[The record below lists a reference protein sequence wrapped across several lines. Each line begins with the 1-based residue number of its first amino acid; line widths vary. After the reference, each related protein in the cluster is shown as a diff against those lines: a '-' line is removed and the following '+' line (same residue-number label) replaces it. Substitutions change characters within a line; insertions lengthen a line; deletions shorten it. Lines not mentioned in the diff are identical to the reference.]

1 MTEGMINMKT
11 YDLILFAGQS
21 NMAGRGISTEKWN
34 EPAPL
39 LLDGAGMEYRAVSD
53 QEHIHKIE
61 EPFGVNE
68 NNPNGIY
75 EPGMKTGSMVT
86 AFVNAYYKETK
97 VPVLAVSASKGGS
110 AICEWQ
116 GNEDY
121 LSDAIER
128 LEKAVLY
135 AKKNQIEIRHKYV
148 AWCQGETDGDRGTL
162 ADDYKKKFKN
172 MLERLR
178 KAGIEKCFLVTIGEY
193 NGKDGY
199 EEAYRKIRHTQLE
212 LAEKVE
218 DIILICDEFHTMK
231 ARELMK
237 DSYHYFQTAYNEVGK
252 VAGENAGRISTQ
264 DSRFFKQ
271 K

>member
-1 MTEGMINMKT
+1 MRQRTLCT
-11 YDLILFAGQS
+11 
-21 NMAGRGISTEKWN
+21 
-34 EPAPL
+34 
-39 LLDGAGMEYRAVSD
+39 
-53 QEHIHKIE
+53 
-61 EPFGVNE
+61 
-68 NNPNGIY
+68 
-75 EPGMKTGSMVT
+75 
-86 AFVNAYYKETK
+86 KETK

-218 DIILICDEFHTMK
+218 DIILVCDEFHTMK

>member
-1 MTEGMINMKT
+1 
-11 YDLILFAGQS
+11 
-21 NMAGRGISTEKWN
+21 
-34 EPAPL
+34 
-39 LLDGAGMEYRAVSD
+39 
-53 QEHIHKIE
+53 
-61 EPFGVNE
+61 
-68 NNPNGIY
+68 
-75 EPGMKTGSMVT
+75 
-86 AFVNAYYKETK
+86 
-97 VPVLAVSASKGGS
+97 
-110 AICEWQ
+110 
-116 GNEDY
+116 
-121 LSDAIER
+121 
-128 LEKAVLY
+128 
-135 AKKNQIEIRHKYV
+135 
-148 AWCQGETDGDRGTL
+148 
-162 ADDYKKKFKN
+162 

-218 DIILICDEFHTMK
+218 DIILVCDEFHTMK

>member
-53 QEHIHKIE
+53 PEHIHKIE

-193 NGKDGY
+193 NGKDGF
-199 EEAYRKIRHTQLE
+199 EEAYKKIRHTQLE

-218 DIILICDEFHTMK
+218 DIILVCDEFHTMK

-252 VAGENAGRISTQ
+252 VAGENAGRSVKGETN
-264 DSRFFKQ
+264 
-271 K
+271 

>member
-1 MTEGMINMKT
+1 MKT

-53 QEHIHKIE
+53 PEHIHKIE

-68 NNPNGIY
+68 NNSNGIY

-148 AWCQGETDGDRGTL
+148 A
-162 ADDYKKKFKN
+162 
-172 MLERLR
+172 
-178 KAGIEKCFLVTIGEY
+178 
-193 NGKDGY
+193 
-199 EEAYRKIRHTQLE
+199 
-212 LAEKVE
+212 
-218 DIILICDEFHTMK
+218 
-231 ARELMK
+231 
-237 DSYHYFQTAYNEVGK
+237 
-252 VAGENAGRISTQ
+252 
-264 DSRFFKQ
+264 
-271 K
+271 

>member
-1 MTEGMINMKT
+1 MKWENNMKT

-21 NMAGRGISTEKWN
+21 NMAGRGIITEKWN
-34 EPAPL
+34 EPAPSIL
-39 LLDGAGMEYRAVSD
+39 EGAGMECRAVSD
-53 QEHIHKIE
+53 PEHLHKIE

-75 EPGMKTGSMVT
+75 EPEKKTGSMVT

-116 GNEDY
+116 GSEDY

-135 AKKNQIEIRHKYV
+135 ARKSQIEIRHKYV
-148 AWCQGETDGDRGTL
+148 VWCQGETDGDRSTS

-172 MLERLR
+172 MLERL
-178 KAGIEKCFLVTIGEY
+178 KKVGIEKCFLVTIGEY
-193 NGKDGY
+193 NGKNGY
-199 EEAYRKIRHTQLE
+199 EEAYGKIRHTQLE
-212 LAEKVE
+212 MAEEAE
-218 DIILICDEFHTMK
+218 DIVLVCNEFHTMK
-231 ARELMK
+231 ARGLMK
-237 DSYHYFQTAYNEVGK
+237 DSYHYFQKAYNEVGK
-252 VAGENAGRISTQ
+252 IAGENAGRISTQ